1 MVNAIYNVTKSS
13 IGHKRHER
21 STQSG
26 KVETTPDEVTE
37 AHVSLILAVMEQEY
51 KENGIE
57 GLNESSWTT
66 LLVNHA
72 NTYGMKVSREML
84 IKNVEKREQSKKQG
98 NFFTDLSEAITTMR
112 TGIMLDKNIRVLD
125 GYAA

>member
-1 MVNAIYNVTKSS
+1 MAKAIYNVTKSG

-21 STQSG
+21 SQLG
-26 KVETTPDEVTE
+26 KVETTPNEVTE

-51 KENGIE
+51 KENGVE

-112 TGIMLDKNIRVLD
+112 TGIMLNKNIRVLD

>member
-1 MVNAIYNVTKSS
+1 MAKSIYDVTKKSM
-13 IGHKRHER
+13 GHKRHER
-21 STQSG
+21 STQLG
-26 KVETTPDEVTE
+26 EVKTIPNEVTE

-66 LLVNHA
+66 LLVDHA
-72 NTYGMKVSREML
+72 NTHGMKVSRGML
-84 IKNVEKREQSKKQG
+84 MENIEKREQSKKKG